1 MGERLLMRRRW
12 LPVVIVAAGLMIA
25 GIAAQGSG
33 LQWGEREVSWESP
46 TDQAEQLAPELEE
59 SPSLEE
65 VPTAEEERPSPIPGW
80 VSWLILGILVGIP
93 LALVLYYLAR
103 RLLQWVVEPPDAI
116 RPAEGAQYLRRD
128 IALVEQAV
136 EAGLAEIDLGTDPR
150 SAIIACWVHFERAS
164 EAVGIP
170 RESSDVPSDLTRRL
184 LETHRLEGGSLERL
198 STAYLRARYS
208 AHAVGEA
215 DRDSARAALVDLQ
228 EQLGLREVR

>member
-1 MGERLLMRRRW
+1 MRRRW
-12 LPVVIVAAGLMIA
+12 LPVVVVAAGLMIA

-46 TDQAEQLAPELEE
+46 TDSVEELAPEIEERPSLEEITPADEE
-59 SPSLEE
+59 SPS
-65 VPTAEEERPSPIPGW
+65 PIPSW

-93 LALVLYYLAR
+93 LTLLLYFLAR
-103 RLLQWVVEPPDAI
+103 RLLQWVVEPPASD
-116 RPAEGAQYLRRD
+116 RPVEEAQYLRRD

-150 SAIIACWVHFERAS
+150 SAIIACWVHFEHAS

-170 RESSDVPSDLTRRL
+170 RETSDVPSDLTRRL

-208 AHAVGEA
+208 PHAVGEA
-215 DRDSARAALVDLQ
+215 DRDSARDALIDLQ
-228 EQLGLREVR
+228 RQLGVREVR